1 MDNQSNV
8 SARTTLR
15 QLCSMDLSATLLL
28 PPILAALRDI
38 VKADH
43 GGFFFCDPEG
53 NILNLY
59 AERMLS
65 PAAMAH
71 YYDQHF
77 DAQQSGFKQAY
88 AVRVAAARPTSRH
101 SMSAAEQQTAYY
113 REVLKPLGVCHFL
126 YAVVRHGSGVLGQLS
141 LYRDI
146 HRSAFT
152 DADEVALNDVLHY
165 LGKPLSS
172 AVPQK
177 PLESSSAIAEESIA
191 LVSVSGQITFAD
203 SAWHRLIQMARGQ
216 RITPGQAAQNVVEM
230 ASFTQ
235 NAIDQT
241 RAAPNQR
248 FAVRNAW
255 GEFRFGY
262 KQLTSDA
269 GETIGALTL
278 SRLSDQGVFVA
289 QAAAELGLSV
299 QQRLVVI
306 LLSQGKTNQEI
317 ATQLGVSINTANYH
331 VKMLLKR
338 LGIHDRNEVVAAMR
352 AALKNG

>member
-1 MDNQSNV
+1 
-8 SARTTLR
+8 
-15 QLCSMDLSATLLL
+15 MDLSATLLL
-28 PPILAALRDI
+28 PPILAALREI

-65 PAAMAH
+65 PQAMAH

-77 DAQQSGFKQAY
+77 DAQQTGFKQSY
-88 AVRVAAARPTSRH
+88 AARVAAARPTSRH
-101 SMSAAEQQTAYY
+101 SMSAADQQTAYY

-126 YAVVRHGSGVLGQLS
+126 YAVVRHAGTVLGQLS
-141 LYRDI
+141 LYRNI
-146 HRSAFT
+146 ERSAFT
-152 DADEVALNDVLHY
+152 EADEVALNDVLHY

-172 AVPQK
+172 AVAPK
-177 PLESSSAIAEESIA
+177 PLDPSSAIAEESIA
-191 LVSVSGQITFAD
+191 LVNVDGQINFSDAN
-203 SAWHRLIQMARGQ
+203 WHRLMQMARGQ
-216 RITPGQAAQNVVEM
+216 KITPGQAAQNVLEM

-235 NAIDQT
+235 DAIAKT
-241 RAAPNQR
+241 RAAPSQR
-248 FAVRNAW
+248 FKVLNAW

-269 GETIGALTL
+269 GETIGAFTL

-317 ATQLGVSINTANYH
+317 GAHLGVSINTANYH

-338 LGIHDRNEVVAAMR
+338 LGIHDRNEVVSAMR
-352 AALKNG
+352 AALKHG